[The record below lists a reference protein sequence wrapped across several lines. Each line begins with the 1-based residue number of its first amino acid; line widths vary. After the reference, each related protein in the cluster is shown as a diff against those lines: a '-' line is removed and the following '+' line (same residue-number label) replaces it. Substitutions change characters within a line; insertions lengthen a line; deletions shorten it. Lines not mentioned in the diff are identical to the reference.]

1 MLAAALGLGLLALP
15 QGDVA
20 PTTRPEADTLPELG
34 MWRAWLACPG
44 GKLPFRMRIWRQAG
58 AFRLTVING
67 PERLHHDE
75 VSVKKGILR
84 VRLAPYDSYIQARVL
99 DRGRRLR
106 GEWTKAVA
114 GGKTRRMPFWA
125 KAGKAPRFF
134 GQLPEGSSILAPA
147 VAGRWAVRFAKDKHP
162 AVGVFQVA
170 KGEAT
175 PGAHVVHGTFLTSLG
190 DYRFLAGE
198 CKGGYLRLSCFDGA
212 HAFLFR
218 AEPGRGATMNGEFW
232 SSNTWHETWTARKD
246 ENARLPEAFQ
256 LSKWN
261 QGTRL
266 GDLAYPDL
274 RGKRRSLA
282 DAAFVGPCRIL
293 QVFGTWCPNCTDA
306 SRYLAELDRRYRD
319 RGLRVLGLAFEHA
332 PEFENSAPLV
342 RDYVKRQGIDYP
354 ILIAGISNKAQA
366 QKAFPALDQVLAYP
380 TTIFLDRRGKVRAVH
395 TGFSGPATGA
405 EHRRL
410 RQRFQEIIEELL
422 GDR

>member
-1 MLAAALGLGLLALP
+1 
-15 QGDVA
+15 
-20 PTTRPEADTLPELG
+20 
-34 MWRAWLACPG
+34 
-44 GKLPFRMRIWRQAG
+44 
-58 AFRLTVING
+58 
-67 PERLHHDE
+67 
-75 VSVKKGILR
+75 
-84 VRLAPYDSYIQARVL
+84 
-99 DRGRRLR
+99 
-106 GEWTKAVA
+106 
-114 GGKTRRMPFWA
+114 
-125 KAGKAPRFF
+125 
-134 GQLPEGSSILAPA
+134 
-147 VAGRWAVRFAKDKHP
+147 HP